1 MITVFDFV
9 SLLCE
14 DSRIKIW
21 DSEEGR
27 VIYDG
32 SSYDIPMKI
41 MRLEI
46 GGIDGIFEPVDHFTL
61 NV

>member
-1 MITVFDFV
+1 MTVFDFV

-21 DSEEGR
+21 DSDEGR
-27 VIYDG
+27 IIYDG
-32 SSYDIPMKI
+32 YARDIPMKM

-46 GGIDGIFEPVDHFTL
+46 GGIDGLFEPVDYFTL

>member
-1 MITVFDFV
+1 MTVFDFV

-14 DSRIKIW
+14 DSHIKIW
-21 DSEEGR
+21 DSDEGHI
-27 VIYDG
+27 VYDG
-32 SSYDIPMKI
+32 SARDIPMKI

-46 GGIDGIFEPVDHFTL
+46 GGIDSLLEPVDYFTL